1 MKIAIIGAGG
11 FGTALAALYGQ
22 RADDTWLYARRPEMA
37 RQLAETRTNPVY
49 LPGVTLPAAV
59 TVTGDLALALAEA
72 EVSIFAV
79 PSQAMADTLS
89 RSAPLLGSALAVSTA
104 KGLALPSLFR
114 MSEVAAAVGVDLVQL
129 SGPSHAEEVG
139 QLKPTAVVVAHPD
152 AAMAALARDLLACP
166 SFRLYASSDRL
177 GVELAGALKNV
188 LAIAAGILDGLG
200 LGDNVK
206 AALLTRGLAE
216 IFRLGVAEGAQPMTF
231 AGLAGLGDLLA
242 TATSNH
248 SRNRA
253 LGLAI
258 GRGETPQKVMDR
270 TPYVYEGV
278 FATRAALALA
288 ERSGVEMPI
297 AASLAHILFEGCQP
311 RDEVARLLAR
321 PLTREDPSGP

>member
-1 MKIAIIGAGG
+1 MKIAIVGAGG

-22 RADDTWLYARRPEMA
+22 RGDDTWLFARRQEMA
-37 RQLAETRTNPVY
+37 RQLSETRTNQVY
-49 LPGVTLPAAV
+49 LPGVMLPAAV
-59 TVTGDLALALAEA
+59 TVSQDLGQVLDGAQAA
-72 EVSIFAV
+72 IFAV
-79 PSQAMADTLS
+79 PSQAMADTLA
-89 RSAPLLGSALAVSTA
+89 RSASLLGEAVAVSTA
-104 KGLALPSLFR
+104 KGLALPSLLR
-114 MSEVAAAVGVDLVQL
+114 MSEVGEALGVDLVQL

-152 AAMAALARDLLACP
+152 PTVAASARDLLSCP
-166 SFRLYASSDRL
+166 TFRLYASSDRL

-200 LGDNVK
+200 LGVNVK

-242 TATSNH
+242 TATSTH

-258 GRGETPQKVMDR
+258 GRGMAPETVMAT

-288 ERSGVEMPI
+288 RRSGVELPI
-297 AASLAHILFEGCQP
+297 ASSLAHILFEGRRP
-311 RDEVARLLAR
+311 HDEISRLLAR
-321 PLTREDPSGP
+321 PLTREDPDTP